1 MTPNREKILSEVR
14 NNPNITAAQL
24 SVILGVSVTAVQNN
38 IEYLRAAGRI
48 ERIGSNKAGYWIVK
62 D

>member
-1 MTPNREKILSEVR
+1 MTPNRKKILSEVR
-14 NNPNITAAQL
+14 NNPNIASVQF
-24 SVILGVSVTAVQNN
+24 SVIYGISITAVQNN